1 MLNILIRTLIVFK
14 GKLTLNVFITIYYKK
29 QLFMKNILILLFILF
44 TNLSMCQ
51 TLYRSDYIETFD
63 VDWSGLWF
71 IPIATTNYYT
81 NASVSPTA
89 SAVLY
94 GSGNGTSAYESDWY
108 SFPNLVVNPNNDYYL
123 TFRLASYR
131 FTSTNA
137 TRGVDGAD
145 YITVQLSTDGGNTY
159 VNELRITGNSNAY
172 WNYNTNASYTKTA
185 NGTLTTIGPSAGGDR
200 TSTGDGYS
208 VIRLNI
214 PPNTSNIAI
223 DIFARANSAGEEWWM
238 DNFQLYE
245 IVNTSLPV
253 ELIYFDGIENSSY
266 NTLIWSTASEHNSDY
281 FQIERSVNGEDWDVV
296 GVKLASGYSTTKI
309 DYSHLDSFEESVINY
324 YRLKQVDYNGQFKI
338 YGPIDLDNTK
348 RSKKIIKYLNLIGQE
363 VNSDTKGFILE
374 VYEDGTMKKIIR

>member
-1 MLNILIRTLIVFK
+1 
-14 GKLTLNVFITIYYKK
+14 
-29 QLFMKNILILLFILF
+29 MKNLILLFILI
-44 TNLSMCQ
+44 TNISLSQ
-51 TLYRSDYIETFD
+51 TIYKSDYIETFD

-71 IPIATTNYYT
+71 TPIATTNYYT
-81 NASVSPTA
+81 NASVSPTT

-108 SFPNLVVNPNNDYYL
+108 SFPNLVVNPNNDYYF

-145 YITVQLSTDGGNTY
+145 YITVQLSTDGGTVYN
-159 VNELRITGNSNAY
+159 NELRITGNANAF
-172 WNYNTNASYTKTA
+172 WSYNTNASYTKTA

-223 DIFARANSAGEEWWM
+223 DIFTRANSAGEEWWM

-253 ELIYFDGIENSSY
+253 ELIYFDGVENSSY
-266 NTLIWSTASEHNSDY
+266 NNIVWSTASEHNSDY
-281 FQIERSVNGEDWDVV
+281 FQIERSINGEDWEVV
-296 GVKLASGYSTTKI
+296 GIKSASGYSTTKI

-338 YGPIDLDNTK
+338 YGPIDIDNTK

-363 VNSDTKGFILE
+363 VSPNERGFIFE
-374 VYEDGTMKKIIR
+374 VYEDGTMRKIIR

>member
-1 MLNILIRTLIVFK
+1 MKHVLFLFLLIANIS
-14 GKLTLNVFITIYYKK
+14 
-29 QLFMKNILILLFILF
+29 
-44 TNLSMCQ
+44 LSQ

-71 IPIATTNYYT
+71 TPITTTNYYT
-81 NASVSPTA
+81 NASVSPTT
-89 SAVLY
+89 SAVLF

-238 DNFQLYE
+238 DNFELHE
-245 IVNTSLPV
+245 IVNISLPV
-253 ELIYFDGIENSSY
+253 ELLYFEGSPYPSFNS
-266 NTLIWSTASEHNSDY
+266 LKWSTASEHNSDY
-281 FQIERSVNGEDWDVV
+281 FEIERSVDGEIWKVV
-296 GVKLASGYSTTKI
+296 GSKLASGYST
-309 DYSHLDSFEESVINY
+309 SVINYSYLDVFNDFLIHY
-324 YRLKQVDYNGQFKI
+324 YRLKQVDRDGQYKI
-338 YGPIDLDNTK
+338 YGPISLDNTK
-348 RSKKIIKYLNLIGQE
+348 SFKKVVKYINLLGQE
-363 VNSDTKGFILE
+363 INPNTNGFMFE
-374 VYEDGTMKKIIR
+374 VYDDGTMKKIIR